1 MLASLQFFL
10 DQAEMLSSD
19 GAAATGGRDVQA
31 MYEEAKKDA
40 SMTSYLAE
48 LENLFFSFD
57 KDKSGSIDEE
67 ELGDLLECMGQ
78 QKTPDE
84 LHRLFNLMDAD
95 DSKSIEIEEFCTVML
110 ANRKARRN
118 IDPVAIA
125 EKMYGHFDADGDG
138 TVEPEEMLEAFQ
150 KMGQNWDMAA
160 IRDFLLAIDADGSGT
175 IEKEEFITFVAAFVG
190 ENQD

>member
-125 EKMYGHFDADGDG
+125 EKMYGHFDVDGDG
-138 TVEPEEMLEAFQ
+138 TIEPEEMLEAFQ